1 MGLVLKNPLV
11 ASASPLTAE
20 LGNIRQLEDS
30 GAAAIVLPSIFE
42 EQIEAEA
49 QRYDH
54 LTGAGSDSFPE
65 ALSYFPQPA
74 NFRIGPDHYLDLIDR
89 AVEAVAIPII
99 ASLNGTT
106 DEGWIGYAKQIEEA
120 GAKGIELNVYFIPSD
135 LSLTVARSSSATSTS
150 FARCGP
156 LSRSQLR

>member
-1 MGLVLKNPLV
+1 MNLATRYMGLELKNPLV

-54 LTGAGSDSFPE
+54 LTSAGSDSLARRPM
-65 ALSYFPQPA
+65 
-74 NFRIGPDHYLDLIDR
+74 RRVI
-89 AVEAVAIPII
+89 AVAR
-99 ASLNGTT
+99 AGRTT
-106 DEGWIGYAKQIEEA
+106 VKLQR
-120 GAKGIELNVYFIPSD
+120 PS
-135 LSLTVARSSSATSTS
+135 A
-150 FARCGP
+150 
-156 LSRSQLR
+156 